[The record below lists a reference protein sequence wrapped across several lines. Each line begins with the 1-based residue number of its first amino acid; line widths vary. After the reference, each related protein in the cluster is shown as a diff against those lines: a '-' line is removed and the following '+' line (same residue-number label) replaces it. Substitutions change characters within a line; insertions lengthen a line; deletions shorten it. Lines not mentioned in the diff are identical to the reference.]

1 MAERTNVAIQQR
13 VHDDAP
19 DRSANVIRQDIAAKR
34 ENISETVDKLGERI
48 NETFDWREYVAQYPA
63 VALGAA
69 IGIGFVVSGIF
80 KRRPTPQERI
90 IEAVAEMTEDVTDRL
105 GDVMAGVIQKKLISK
120 TTVKAAVGAMATKA
134 AVDFL
139 KKQLSGAVENYNSRP
154 LSASSSQ
161 ILGLNRE
168 LDNRSP
174 NVLLEAVTRRP
185 IQT

>member
-1 MAERTNVAIQQR
+1 MAQTTNLAAQR
-13 VHDDAP
+13 REVGATP
-19 DRSANVIRQDIAAKR
+19 ERSAEAIRQDIAAKR

-48 NETFDWREYVAQYPA
+48 HETFDWREYVAQYPA

-80 KRRPTPQERI
+80 KRRPTPRERI
-90 IEAVAEMTEDVTDRL
+90 IEAVAELTEDVTDGL
-105 GDVMAGVIQKKLISK
+105 GNVMAGIVQKKLISK

-139 KKQLSGAVENYNSRP
+139 RGRLMEALETYNSRP
-154 LSASSSQ
+154 HSASYQSV
-161 ILGLNRE
+161 GLNRG

-174 NVLLEAVTRRP
+174 KVQP
-185 IQT
+185 SGSSGSSY